1 MPVRAGMISRPP
13 AGFMGFW
20 ALRAADDAL
29 HQVGLNFLPRPGENA
44 LEDDFGMRRV
54 KTAPTEDTGVVY

>member
-1 MPVRAGMISRPP
+1 
-13 AGFMGFW
+13 MGFW
-20 ALRAADDAL
+20 ALRVADVAL